1 MSTVSK
7 GGLHPGPEEVNA
19 ELAAMQ
25 AVGRALARLQDP
37 KARARVLRWALE
49 RFEMHVETASAG
61 GGVTASIAT
70 SPVDQSMTLDG
81 VLELF
86 DEPSGPSWSE
96 TLQLEATEPP
106 LVHRDAA
113 QPPNTRR
120 DAAKPEPLD
129 SLVRGLANDFQRFA
143 VEWPR

>member
-49 RFEMHVETASAG
+49 RFEMQVETASAS
-61 GGVTASIAT
+61 GGVTAPVAT
-70 SPVDQSMTLDG
+70 CPIDQSMTLDG

-86 DEPSGPSWSE
+86 DEPSGAPGSE
-96 TLQLEATEPP
+96 ILELDTIEPP
-106 LVHRDAA
+106 HVHREAA
-113 QPPNTRR
+113 QPQNIRR
-120 DAAKPEPLD
+120 DAAEPEPLD